1 MDHFNEEYLQRK
13 SEIEN
18 YLNLLKLLDQDGI
31 KITSLDDADGTTIPG
46 NAFQVAKASFYL
58 VLYNLA
64 EATINAGVQSIY
76 NRISDENLSFSEI
89 IEPIQKVWW
98 IQHHEKLS
106 NCSKNQLVDN
116 IFSLYKSCINTA
128 IPPDFKGFVAGISG
142 SIDAEGVRK
151 VCHKYGI
158 NTIGDGR
165 ELELVKKNRNWL
177 SHGNKSFREV
187 GQDVVLSD
195 LEVVRNKTFEFMDGF
210 VTNITEYLSAK
221 TYKNTG

>member
-1 MDHFNEEYLQRK
+1 M
-13 SEIEN
+13 
-18 YLNLLKLLDQDGI
+18 
-31 KITSLDDADGTTIPG
+31 
-46 NAFQVAKASFYL
+46 
-58 VLYNLA
+58 
-64 EATINAGVQSIY
+64 
-76 NRISDENLSFSEI
+76 
-89 IEPIQKVWW
+89 
-98 IQHHEKLS
+98 
-106 NCSKNQLVDN
+106 
-116 IFSLYKSCINTA
+116 YKSCINTA

-210 VTNITEYLSAK
+210 VTNITDYLSAK
-221 TYKNTG
+221 RYKNTG